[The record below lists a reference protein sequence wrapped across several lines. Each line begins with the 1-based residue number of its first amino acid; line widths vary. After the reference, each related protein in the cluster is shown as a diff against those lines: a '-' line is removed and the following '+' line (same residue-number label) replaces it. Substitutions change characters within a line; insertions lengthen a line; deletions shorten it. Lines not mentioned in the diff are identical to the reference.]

1 MMKRTLSVVVGL
13 TLSTAVLTACGG
25 GSSSTPATPID
36 ADVIVN
42 SVTGNKFDKAEYTA
56 TAGAVKIAL
65 EGESS
70 TNHTLLVTTPDNKTV
85 GTKLAVQIGGSDA
98 GTFDLA
104 AGTYNLLCD
113 VPGHDQMKATL
124 VVG

>member
-1 MMKRTLSVVVGL
+1 MKRTLSVVVSL
-13 TLSTAVLTACGG
+13 TLSTAALAACGG
-25 GSSSTPATPID
+25 GSSSTPAAPTD
-36 ADVIVN
+36 ADVVVKA
-42 SVTGNKFDKAEYTA
+42 VTGNKLDMAEYTA
-56 TAGAVKIAL
+56 TAGAVQIAYV
-65 EGESS
+65 GESS

-85 GTKLAVQIGGSDA
+85 GTKLKVQIGGSDE